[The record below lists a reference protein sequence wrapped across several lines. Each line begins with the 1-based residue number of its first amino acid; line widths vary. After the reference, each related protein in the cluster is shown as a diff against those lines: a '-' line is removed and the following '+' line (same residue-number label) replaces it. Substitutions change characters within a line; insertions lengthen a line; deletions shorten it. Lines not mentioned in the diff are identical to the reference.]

1 MPARTLGGLVLCNAI
16 WAANPVMSKALLTKF
31 SSSQVAWLRYFSAT
45 VFFMVLAFSVRTFRG
60 RGRGRGRGRRGGGGA
75 FFSRPRTPNDLWLAL
90 GMGFSAFCFAPMVGL
105 LGLSRTGAVDN
116 AILIALEPLV
126 TVGLAAIFLSEVF
139 GGTQRLSLLVSVAG
153 FSLLSG
159 LAYRPMG
166 SWLSTPSIVGNL
178 ILVVSLVGEGGYSIF
193 ARLLQGRYAS
203 LPLFGTSLLL
213 GFGVLTLMVIGLDD
227 LPSLGS
233 LEPRD
238 LLVLFWLGPL
248 GSTLTYLYWV
258 VALEKTDVSSAAL
271 TLFVQPVVGALLGV
285 TAFGEELGP
294 PKATGAVLILLAVG
308 LLTLRQQ
315 KVSD

>member
-16 WAANPVMSKALLTKF
+16 WAANPVMSKTLLMKF

-45 VFFMVLAFSVRTFRG
+45 AFFMLLALVARAIQSPRASG
-60 RGRGRGRGRRGGGGA
+60 EA
-75 FFSRPRTPNDLWLAL
+75 FFSRPKNASDFGLAL

-105 LGLSRTGAVDN
+105 LGLSQTGAVDN

-126 TVGLAAIFLSEVF
+126 TVGLAALFLGEVF
-139 GGTQRLSLLVSVAG
+139 GFTQRLSLVVSVAG

-159 LAYRPMG
+159 LAQRPLD
-166 SWLSTPSIVGNL
+166 SWLSSPGVVGNL
-178 ILVVSLVGEGGYSIF
+178 ILVVSLLGEGGYSIF
-193 ARLLQGRYAS
+193 ARLLQGRYPS

-213 GFGVLTLMVIGLDD
+213 GFGVLTLLVTGLDD
-227 LPSLGS
+227 LPSLAA
-233 LEPRD
+233 LEPGD
-238 LLVLFWLGPL
+238 LLALFWLGPL

-258 VALEKTDVSSAAL
+258 IALEKTAVSSAAL

-285 TAFGEELGP
+285 IAFGEKLGP
-294 PKATGAVLILLAVG
+294 SKATGAVLILTAVG
-308 LLTLRQQ
+308 LLTLRHQ